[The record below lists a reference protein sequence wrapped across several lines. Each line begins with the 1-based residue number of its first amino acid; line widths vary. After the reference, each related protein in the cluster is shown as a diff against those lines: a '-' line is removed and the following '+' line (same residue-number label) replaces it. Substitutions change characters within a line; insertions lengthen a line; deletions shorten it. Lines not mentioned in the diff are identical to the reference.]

1 MKTIILAVVST
12 FLLGLSWICLFSPQR
27 IQAYALSH
35 MASLRWFPS
44 KEWAKT
50 GQYIASIRMCGV
62 LALLMG
68 LILAWVVIQKLGG
81 WPRS

>member
-1 MKTIILAVVST
+1 MKTIILAAASM

-35 MASLRWFPS
+35 VANVRWFAS

-50 GQYIASIRMCGV
+50 GQYIVSIRMCGG
-62 LALLMG
+62 LALLIG
-68 LILAWVVIQKLGG
+68 LILAWVVIQKL
-81 WPRS
+81 RVFL